1 MTIIS
6 IEGIDGAGKTTIAKR
21 LAAHSGATLV
31 HLPYRPLAIA
41 RHQGSPA
48 AQALAYAADMAW
60 TWDNLITPR
69 HKHGHTTIL
78 DRGPLSTIAYQG
90 LAIGNQGAFLLAGLA
105 TGGTWPDL
113 TVLLD
118 VTPDEA
124 TLRQALRGR
133 VEDDYCRLQQLRTA
147 YHERKNLVGTTVVTV
162 DGHGSLVEVEGRV
175 IAAIRASGLRL

>member
-6 IEGIDGAGKTTIAKR
+6 IEGIDGSGKTTIAKR
-21 LAAHSGATLV
+21 LAAHHSATPV

-41 RHQGSPA
+41 RHEGSPA

-60 TWDNLITPR
+60 AWDNLITPR
-69 HKHGHTTIL
+69 HKRGRTVIL
-78 DRGPLSTIAYQG
+78 DRGPLSTLTYQG
-90 LAIGNQGAFLLAGLA
+90 PAIGDQNAILLASLA

-113 TVLLD
+113 TILLD

-133 VEDDYCRLQQLRTA
+133 IEDDYSRLQQLRA
-147 YHERKNLVGTTVVTV
+147 SYHERKNLVGTTVVTV
-162 DGHGSLVEVEGRV
+162 DGSGPLVEVEKRV
-175 IAAIRASGLRL
+175 VAAIHASRLSL